1 MYDARYSRLG
11 EGMAAPRWSPAPRRG
26 RKRGAACGGGKKQT
40 LSRAR
45 PAADGMD
52 DDGRAA
58 GDNDGDKARLADGR
72 SERNNSGGDGKR
84 QKKGVCKEK
93 RENNANGRKRG
104 ENGRASAMEEERGRR
119 TGSRY
124 TKRETYLRTV
134 NRSPGYSGFSAR

>member
-11 EGMAAPRWSPAPRRG
+11 KGMAALRWSPAPRRG

-45 PAADGMD
+45 PAADGID

-72 SERNNSGGDGKR
+72 SERKNSVGDGKR
-84 QKKGVCKEK
+84 QRKGACKEK
-93 RENNANGRKRG
+93 RENNANGRKRE
-104 ENGRASAMEEERGRR
+104 ENGRASAMEEE
-119 TGSRY
+119 
-124 TKRETYLRTV
+124 
-134 NRSPGYSGFSAR
+134 